1 MAMPGYAATASVI
14 LMMVPQSSDA
24 DTATAAH
31 ASVYK
36 ALCSVLQLQAGKIK
50 APDQE
55 QEWQNAMETI
65 NDVNMTLGG
74 PAWVNQFL
82 KPDGTQKQWDPQTSP
97 AKENSHWASSWAEW
111 AASAERVFKKH
122 GADSRPSNFSKLS
135 ITDQQLKLAR
145 TRMSLILEQ
154 ASTLQTKIKSLQ
166 AAIDNAEPAKIKK
179 LLTEAAIGTGE
190 AAKEFT
196 DAGKTSAA
204 RASAAFCGA
213 GTVTGTD
220 DCLADILICVCTQGN
235 SDIPT
240 GANKICSDHAS
251 NHAPKAHNLA
261 AENDIKNQYDAL
273 VKDCN
278 FNTEEEITPDK
289 MLTALRSLESHIKIF
304 KTDAYFG
311 TTDGAATCDGTR
323 TNGVCFKM
331 PKYKTGKKGM
341 QELAWATKIET
352 AAAAMR
358 AGATAAST
366 SNALAASL
374 TLLSKA
380 AEGLASES
388 KLFAAATTGQSSGN
402 QPATDHL
409 RATKEAER
417 VCKTANDNQKECEN
431 LKDKGCVFNP
441 KGGEGKKCTLSE
453 EAKKK
458 VEKENQEKWWNDGK
472 RESNRYTRHTKK
484 KDCEKENEGHKPG
497 EKANCGRIEDKCNDS
512 SFFVNKKMALSMAAA
527 VMSLVAF

>member
-1 MAMPGYAATASVI
+1 MAVPGYAATVSVL

-24 DTATAAH
+24 NTVTGAH

-36 ALCSVLQLQAGKIK
+36 ALCSVLQLQEGKIK

-55 QEWQNAMETI
+55 QEWRNAMETI

-74 PAWVNQFL
+74 PAWLSQFL

-111 AASAERVFKKH
+111 AASAERVSKKH
-122 GADSRPSNFSKLS
+122 GADSRLSNFSKLS
-135 ITDQQLKLAR
+135 LTDQQLNLAR
-145 TRMSLILEQ
+145 TRMSLILDR

-166 AAIDNAEPAKIKK
+166 PAIDNAEPAKIKK
-179 LLTEAAIGTGE
+179 LLAEAAIGTGE
-190 AAKEFT
+190 PAKEFT
-196 DAGKTSAA
+196 DAGKTSTT
-204 RASAAFCGA
+204 RNTAAFCGA
-213 GTVTGTD
+213 GTVPGTD
-220 DCLADILICVCTQGN
+220 DCLADILICVCTQGS
-235 SDIPT
+235 SDNPA
-240 GANKICSDHAS
+240 GGNKICSDHNG
-251 NHAPKAHNLA
+251 NHAPQGHNLA
-261 AENDIKNQYDAL
+261 EANDIKNQYDGL
-273 VKDCN
+273 IKDCN
-278 FNTEEEITPDK
+278 FNADEEITPAK
-289 MLTALRSLESHIKIF
+289 MSTALRALESHIKVF

-311 TTDGAATCDGTR
+311 TTDGAASCDGTA
-323 TNGVCFKM
+323 TNGVRFKM

-380 AEGLASES
+380 AEGLESES
-388 KLFAAATTGQSSGN
+388 KLFAAASTGQSSGS
-402 QPATDHL
+402 QPATEQL
-409 RATKEAER
+409 RATKEAEQ
-417 VCKTANDNQKECEN
+417 VCKTADDNQKECEN

-453 EAKKK
+453 EAKQKAA
-458 VEKENQEKWWNDGK
+458 EKEANQETGGKDGK
-472 RESNRYTRHTKK
+472 ATNTTGSN
-484 KDCEKENEGHKPG
+484 
-497 EKANCGRIEDKCNDS
+497 
-512 SFFVNKKMALSMAAA
+512 SFVINKTPLW
-527 VMSLVAF
+527 LAFLLF